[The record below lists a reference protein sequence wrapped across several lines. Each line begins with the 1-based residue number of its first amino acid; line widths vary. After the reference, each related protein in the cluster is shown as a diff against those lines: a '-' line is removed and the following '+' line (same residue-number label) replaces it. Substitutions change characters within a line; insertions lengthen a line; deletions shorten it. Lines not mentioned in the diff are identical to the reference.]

1 MQVSIDTAVLRCEV
15 MKVHILDIATELN
28 RGSRYQDGT
37 GLFVVSA
44 DGVPFE

>member
-15 MKVHILDIATELN
+15 MKVHVVVLAIDFN
-28 RGSRYQDGT
+28 RGSRHQGGT

>member
-1 MQVSIDTAVLRCEV
+1 MQVSIDTAVPRCEV
-15 MKVHILDIATELN
+15 MKVHVLVFAMDLN
-28 RGSRYQDGT
+28 RGSRHQGGT